1 MHTGNEKKLV
11 KEAKGHRCSK
21 LLIFS
26 DERSDFFLFFI
37 LNIKLPAIWL
47 NDLSTNFTKENPSE
61 VIKKSNTYEVQSKF
75 CVYGILF

>member
-26 DERSDFFLFFI
+26 YERFNFFPLFLL
-37 LNIKLPAIWL
+37 LNIKQSAIWL
-47 NDLSTNFTKENPSE
+47 NDFSTDFTKENPSE
-61 VIKKSNTYEVQSKF
+61 VIKKTNTYEV
-75 CVYGILF
+75 